1 MRVLLGAMVVAA
13 AAAVAAFWFGAYNV
27 AATAEHFAIT
37 HWLLDRG
44 MLRSVKQRA
53 RSIAVPSLGD
63 PAQIRRGV
71 ALFREHCVQCHGAIP
86 GAPAAF
92 ALGMTPPP
100 ANLVYTA
107 REWQPQEIFWM
118 IKNGARMTGMPAWQ
132 FRLSDEEIWAVVAFA
147 RELPALS
154 PQTYRELK
162 GEDTGVRTEVAV
174 ATADADRGRIAINQY
189 ACTTCHSIPGVVG
202 PDAPVGPPLAGIAKR
217 AVLAGILPNTPEN
230 MVRWLRAPQ
239 DVSPL
244 SAMPNLGVSARD
256 ARDIAAYLAT
266 LK

>member
-1 MRVLLGAMVVAA
+1 MRVLLAAIVAA
-13 AAAVAAFWFGAYNV
+13 AAAAAAAFWFGAYNV
-27 AATAEHFAIT
+27 AATAEHFAVT

-53 RSIAVPSLGD
+53 RLIAVPPLTD

-71 ALFREHCVQCHGAIP
+71 SLFREHCVQCHGAP
-86 GAPAAF
+86 GTAPAPF
-92 ALGMTPPP
+92 ALGMTPAP

-107 REWQPQEIFWM
+107 REWQPQEIFWT
-118 IKNGARMTGMPAWQ
+118 IKNGTRMTGMPAWE
-132 FRLSDEEIWAVVAFA
+132 FRLSDEEIWAIVAFSKK
-147 RELPALS
+147 LPELS
-154 PQTYRELK
+154 PQTYREMK
-162 GEDTGVRTEVAV
+162 GEDANVRTEVA
-174 ATADADRGRIAINQY
+174 ASADVNRGRIAINQY
-189 ACTTCHSIPGVVG
+189 ACTICHAIPGVVG
-202 PDAPVGPPLAGIAKR
+202 PNAPVGPPLAGIARR
-217 AVLAGILPNTPEN
+217 AILAGVLPNTPDN